1 MKRTTKKALVLVM
14 MLAIVASLFA
24 ITASAADDYT
34 PVAGGTY
41 TFDKY
46 LIVDEDANIPAT
58 TFTFSISGGTG
69 ANGNT
74 PTGSATV
81 GSATFTDG
89 QTAYDTV
96 QTGDN
101 LTLPSGKKYAKTT
114 VTIDLT
120 GVTFPFMDT
129 YSYTITE
136 AASTA
141 PGITNDRDVTRTFDV
156 YVIDDNGDLV
166 IQSTILYAGTSFVD
180 EDNDGNPDTK
190 TVGYVNELD
199 TQNLEFGKEV
209 TGNDGDKTKA
219 FAFSLAITGAN
230 PNTTYTVVADGDGNA
245 ASFTTDATGAATYT
259 CNLKDGEYVTVKGL
273 PTGASYAL
281 TEDADGYT
289 STEGITAAEGK
300 DGVAY
305 DDDVSGTIAS
315 ADVKTGYTNTQERII
330 PTGVLLTIA
339 PFAIGL
345 LLFGAIVV
353 FIISKR
359 RRLAY
364 DA

>member
-1 MKRTTKKALVLVM
+1 MKKSTKRALVVLTI
-14 MLAIVASLFA
+14 LAIVASLFA
-24 ITASAADDYT
+24 ITASAAYT

-46 LIVDEDANIPAT
+46 LIVDEDANIPAV
-58 TFTFSISGGTG
+58 TFDFSITGGTG

-74 PTGSATV
+74 PSGTATV

-89 QTAYDTV
+89 QTAYETV

-101 LTLPSGKKYAKTT
+101 LDLPTGKKYAKTT

-120 GVTFPFMDT
+120 DVTFPFMDT
-129 YSYTITE
+129 YSYTISET
-136 AASTA
+136 ASTA
-141 PGITNDRDVTRTFDV
+141 PGITNDADADRTFDV
-156 YVIDDNGDLV
+156 YVIDDNGNLV

-190 TVGYVNELD
+190 TVGYVNELA

-209 TGNDGDKTKA
+209 TGNDGDKTKP
-219 FAFSLAITGAN
+219 FEFTLAITGAN

-245 ASFTTDATGAATYT
+245 SSFTTNANGAATYT
-259 CNLKDGEYVTVKGL
+259 CNLTDGQYVTVKGL
-273 PTGASYAL
+273 PAGASYSL
-281 TEDADGYT
+281 TEEADGYT
-289 STEGITAAEGK
+289 STEGIVAEEGK

-305 DDDVSGTIAS
+305 SDSVSGTIAN